1 MFKGSLIGEVWE
13 KLSILVKTLVPGLG
27 DCCLFIFSNPWFI
40 EPELVLVK
48 SLGSVQIHFVPIP
61 FPILE
66 IF

>member
-27 DCCLFIFSNPWFI
+27 DCCLFIFSNPWLI

-48 SLGSVQIHFVPIP
+48 SLGPVQIHFVPIP